1 MGLKRRVVEG
11 KPILCMSD
19 GHMPGHLLEEV
30 RLLQMHRG
38 QRAQCRSHHPDARA
52 EQVARD
58 LSLAEIERVLET
70 LIVLAHNQQRNF
82 LAYLLV
88 MALMHVREEDQG
100 YTGASH

>member
-1 MGLKRRVVEG
+1 MIDEDMAVPTE
-11 KPILCMSD
+11 
-19 GHMPGHLLEEV
+19 H
-30 RLLQMHRG
+30 
-38 QRAQCRSHHPDARA
+38 
-52 EQVARD
+52 VARD

-100 YTGASH
+100 YWCEPLMQG

>member
-1 MGLKRRVVEG
+1 MIDEDMAVPTE
-11 KPILCMSD
+11 
-19 GHMPGHLLEEV
+19 H
-30 RLLQMHRG
+30 
-38 QRAQCRSHHPDARA
+38 
-52 EQVARD
+52 VARD

-88 MALMHVREEDQG
+88 MALMHVRDEDVG

>member
-1 MGLKRRVVEG
+1 MIDEDMAV
-11 KPILCMSD
+11 PT
-19 GHMPGHLLEEV
+19 
-30 RLLQMHRG
+30 
-38 QRAQCRSHHPDARA
+38 
-52 EQVARD
+52 EQVACD

-70 LIVLAHNQQRNF
+70 LVVLAHNQERNF

>member
-1 MGLKRRVVEG
+1 
-11 KPILCMSD
+11 MSPPMID
-19 GHMPGHLLEEV
+19 EDISVPTEE
-30 RLLQMHRG
+30 
-38 QRAQCRSHHPDARA
+38 
-52 EQVARD
+52 VARD

-100 YTGASH
+100 HTGASH

>member
-1 MGLKRRVVEG
+1 MIDEDMAV
-11 KPILCMSD
+11 PT
-19 GHMPGHLLEEV
+19 
-30 RLLQMHRG
+30 
-38 QRAQCRSHHPDARA
+38 

-70 LIVLAHNQQRNF
+70 LIVLAHNQQRDF

>member
-1 MGLKRRVVEG
+1 MIDEDVAI
-11 KPILCMSD
+11 PT
-19 GHMPGHLLEEV
+19 
-30 RLLQMHRG
+30 
-38 QRAQCRSHHPDARA
+38 

>member
-1 MGLKRRVVEG
+1 MIDEDMAV
-11 KPILCMSD
+11 PT
-19 GHMPGHLLEEV
+19 
-30 RLLQMHRG
+30 
-38 QRAQCRSHHPDARA
+38 

>member
-1 MGLKRRVVEG
+1 MIDEDMAV
-11 KPILCMSD
+11 PT
-19 GHMPGHLLEEV
+19 
-30 RLLQMHRG
+30 
-38 QRAQCRSHHPDARA
+38 

-100 YTGASH
+100 CTGASH

>member
-1 MGLKRRVVEG
+1 MINEDMAV
-11 KPILCMSD
+11 PT
-19 GHMPGHLLEEV
+19 
-30 RLLQMHRG
+30 
-38 QRAQCRSHHPDARA
+38 

-58 LSLAEIERVLET
+58 LSLAEMERVLET

>member
-1 MGLKRRVVEG
+1 MIDEDMAV
-11 KPILCMSD
+11 P
-19 GHMPGHLLEEV
+19 P
-30 RLLQMHRG
+30 
-38 QRAQCRSHHPDARA
+38 

-70 LIVLAHNQQRNF
+70 LIVLAHNQERNF

>member
-1 MGLKRRVVEG
+1 MIDEDMTVPTE
-11 KPILCMSD
+11 
-19 GHMPGHLLEEV
+19 H
-30 RLLQMHRG
+30 
-38 QRAQCRSHHPDARA
+38 
-52 EQVARD
+52 VARD

-82 LAYLLV
+82 LAYLLI